1 MFGDLCCWPVRLW
14 TSGLLDLVP
23 AGIDHAVLAAASGL
37 GRNGWGGAL
46 LMDDDVGPWLVPEGH
61 ARVPAEAHLA
71 LLDDM
76 AALHARFWGFQDTI
90 GLLPL
95 ASRFHLSSDAMI
107 VTERAL
113 AFPSTVPPIARD
125 GWNRLATVRHRAVPA
140 LFELRR
146 DPGPLVAA
154 LDAAPQTLVQGDW
167 KMGNLGRRPDGRT
180 ILLDWAFPGRA
191 PPTIDLAWHVCERA
205 ALPDPVTPGLRRGV
219 TPHPYDRDVPIHT
232 TAVPYG
238 ASALDALAAAVRAAK
253 GDDPLVPVT
262 IVVPTNTAGVMAR
275 RALGR
280 RGGATAIDVAHGL
293 SPRRAARVL
302 IAARRRPQAGVH
314 AGRRPRRQAGAAR
327 LAGSLSRRRRAP
339 LHRRRPARSL
349 PRAPPRRSRRAHRA
363 RPYRPRAASPPG
375 SPASS
380 PDSSLPAGTTRATS
394 WPAPPSGRVDELPA
408 RLSRSVVYLPER
420 LRPLEIDLLRA
431 LGETSDV
438 ELVVGLTGDA
448 AADASVVDL
457 VRDLTGS
464 VPPTLPARPAAG
476 VIDVVS
482 TTDADD
488 EVRAAVRAV
497 LDGARAGVP
506 FDRMAV
512 LWPVDHPYAR
522 LVQHHLVAAEIPW
535 NGRPGTGTG
544 ERAVPRVLAELL
556 ELDRRG
562 LRRSDLMALLG
573 DVPARGADG
582 RRVPTARWE
591 RIGRRAGI
599 VRDEDWDTRLPPYI
613 AEAGERG
620 IERSRRR
627 RGLARLRRRPPPPPR
642 RPRRRPRRWDEWVSW
657 SHEQLEAWFGA
668 APLARLSDEEQEA
681 YQRTQR
687 VLDRL
692 RHLDSIG
699 PPVDRAEFR
708 ATFVAELDVTP
719 ARRGT
724 VGDGVHVGLLAGS
737 RGLDVDLVVVLG
749 AVEGLLPPP
758 PSIDPLLGDDER
770 QAAGLAGS
778 AERAAVAHR
787 QFLAAVT
794 TTGRVLVTVPRGDL
808 RATTEYHPYAVAG
821 RHGRPR

>member
-1 MFGDLCCWPVRLW
+1 MAASRCPPRSSTSPSSRCCAPRRVSTTPSPSTPPPSSPCVISTASSASPVPPR
-14 TSGLLDLVP
+14 SPRSPVP
-23 AGIDHAVLAAASGL
+23 A
-37 GRNGWGGAL
+37 
-46 LMDDDVGPWLVPEGH
+46 
-61 ARVPAEAHLA
+61 
-71 LLDDM
+71 
-76 AALHARFWGFQDTI
+76 
-90 GLLPL
+90 
-95 ASRFHLSSDAMI
+95 
-107 VTERAL
+107 
-113 AFPSTVPPIARD
+113 
-125 GWNRLATVRHRAVPA
+125 
-140 LFELRR
+140 
-146 DPGPLVAA
+146 
-154 LDAAPQTLVQGDW
+154 
-167 KMGNLGRRPDGRT
+167 
-180 ILLDWAFPGRA
+180 
-191 PPTIDLAWHVCERA
+191 
-205 ALPDPVTPGLRRGV
+205 
-219 TPHPYDRDVPIHT
+219 
-232 TAVPYG
+232 
-238 ASALDALAAAVRAAK
+238 
-253 GDDPLVPVT
+253 
-262 IVVPTNTAGVMAR
+262 AG
-275 RALGR
+275 
-280 RGGATAIDVAHGL
+280 
-293 SPRRAARVL
+293 
-302 IAARRRPQAGVH
+302 
-314 AGRRPRRQAGAAR
+314 
-327 LAGSLSRRRRAP
+327 
-339 LHRRRPARSL
+339 
-349 PRAPPRRSRRAHRA
+349 
-363 RPYRPRAASPPG
+363 ASPPG
-375 SPASS
+375 WPRELARLLA
-380 PDSSLPAGTTRATS
+380 PGWYDEGDLLARA
-394 WPAPPSGRVDELPA
+394 AIRARAELPA

-438 ELVVGLTGDA
+438 ELIVGLTGDA

-457 VRDLTGS
+457 VHELTGS
-464 VPPTLPARPAAG
+464 APSDAARPVRPRAS
-476 VIDVVS
+476 S
-482 TTDADD
+482 TWSRPRTPTTRCA
-488 EVRAAVRAV
+488 AAVRAI

-620 IERSRRR
+620 SSDSRRR

-642 RPRRRPRRWDEWVSW
+642 RPLRRTRPWDEWVSW

-668 APLARLSDEEQEA
+668 APLARLGDEEQEA

-770 QAAGLAGS
+770 DGRRARRIRRAGRRRPPPVPGRGHHHRPGPRHRPAGRS
-778 AERAAVAHR
+778 A
-787 QFLAAVT
+787 
-794 TTGRVLVTVPRGDL
+794 GDDRVPPD
-808 RATTEYHPYAVAG
+808 AVAG
-821 RHGRPR
+821 RHGRPRRRAGSGADDRLPRPRVGLHRVPGVADRAPRARAVDSVPGRRRRPRPPARRHRRGARPRRPPA